1 MSLEQ
6 IVDNTRTDKN
16 TTHSYLPLYESLF
29 KNKKE
34 TTQNILEIGFQNGGS
49 IKLWRDYFINATW
62 MGRAKMERWDPGAA
76 NSRRKVRT
84 NVHELVERRKARAQ
98 TGQSWEGLY

>member
-34 TTQNILEIGFQNGGS
+34 TAQTILESGAMLFSFATEGFLGWVFLG
-49 IKLWRDYFINATW
+49 
-62 MGRAKMERWDPGAA
+62 
-76 NSRRKVRT
+76 
-84 NVHELVERRKARAQ
+84 LVQRP
-98 TGQSWEGLY
+98 

>member
-16 TTHSYLPLYESLF
+16 TTHSHLPLYESLF

-34 TTQNILEIGFQNGGS
+34 TAQNILEIGIQNGGS
-49 IKLWRDYFINATW
+49 IKLWRDYFINVTIY
-62 MGRAKMERWDPGAA
+62 GLDTEQSAKDSVCVCVCVCVYYQIYTHIFTYIRI
-76 NSRRKVRT
+76 N
-84 NVHELVERRKARAQ
+84 KA
-98 TGQSWEGLY
+98 

>member
-29 KNKKE
+29 KDTGPIKRFKE
-34 TTQNILEIGFQNGGS
+34 MNLNVVQLWSNG
-49 IKLWRDYFINATW
+49 
-62 MGRAKMERWDPGAA
+62 ER
-76 NSRRKVRT
+76 
-84 NVHELVERRKARAQ
+84 
-98 TGQSWEGLY
+98 

>member
-6 IVDNTRTDKN
+6 IVDNTRTDTN

-34 TTQNILEIGFQNGGS
+34 TAQNILEIGIQNGGS
-49 IKLWRDYFINATW
+49 IKLWRDY
-62 MGRAKMERWDPGAA
+62 
-76 NSRRKVRT
+76 
-84 NVHELVERRKARAQ
+84 L
-98 TGQSWEGLY
+98 

>member
-34 TTQNILEIGFQNGGS
+34 TAQNILEIGIQNGGS
-49 IKLWRDYFINATW
+49 IKLWRDYFINATIY
-62 MGRAKMERWDPGAA
+62 GLDIIHIDPIP
-76 NSRRKVRT
+76 NP
-84 NVHELVERRKARAQ
+84 
-98 TGQSWEGLY
+98 QSPNKEPVVDIRSS

>member
-34 TTQNILEIGFQNGGS
+34 TAQNNLEIGIQNGGS
-49 IKLWRDYFINATW
+49 IQLWRGYFINGYYIRFRHYT
-62 MGRAKMERWDPGAA
+62 
-76 NSRRKVRT
+76 
-84 NVHELVERRKARAQ
+84 
-98 TGQSWEGLY
+98 Y

>member
-34 TTQNILEIGFQNGGS
+34 TAQNILEIGIQNGGS
-49 IKLWRDYFINATW
+49 IKVCLYLLQWI
-62 MGRAKMERWDPGAA
+62 
-76 NSRRKVRT
+76 
-84 NVHELVERRKARAQ
+84 
-98 TGQSWEGLY
+98 QSLLSLHHG